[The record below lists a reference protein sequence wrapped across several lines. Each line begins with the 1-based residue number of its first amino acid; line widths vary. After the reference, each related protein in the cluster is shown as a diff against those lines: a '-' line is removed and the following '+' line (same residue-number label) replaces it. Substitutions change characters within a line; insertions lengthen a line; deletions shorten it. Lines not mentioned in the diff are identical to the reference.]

1 MISNRRNSTQANVC
15 SEQEFEKL
23 LRRCEEHCKS
33 QHPSAAKPGALKSKA
48 LKIVPPIQ
56 RRRDSAA

>member
-1 MISNRRNSTQANVC
+1 VISNHKNSSQANVC

-23 LRRCEEHCKS
+23 LRRSEERRKS
-33 QHPSAAKPGALKSKA
+33 QLSSALNPGAPKSNA

>member
-1 MISNRRNSTQANVC
+1 MSNQRNSTQANVC

-23 LRRCEEHCKS
+23 LRRSEERCKS
-33 QHPSAAKPGALKSKA
+33 QLSSAAKPRTLKSNA

>member
-1 MISNRRNSTQANVC
+1 MSNRRNSSQANVC

-23 LRRCEEHCKS
+23 LRRSEERCKAQLS
-33 QHPSAAKPGALKSKA
+33 NALKLGAPKSNA

>member
-1 MISNRRNSTQANVC
+1 MSLNQRNPTQANVC

-23 LRRCEEHCKS
+23 LRRTEEHLKS
-33 QHPSAAKPGALKSKA
+33 QRSGAANPEPLPSNS
-48 LKIVPPIQ
+48 LKIVPPL